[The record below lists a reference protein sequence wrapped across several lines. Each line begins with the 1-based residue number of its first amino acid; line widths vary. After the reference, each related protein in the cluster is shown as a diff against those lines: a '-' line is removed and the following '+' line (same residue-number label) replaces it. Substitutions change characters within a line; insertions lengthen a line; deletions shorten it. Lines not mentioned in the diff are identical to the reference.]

1 VEVKEKTVDCPSA
14 SAPEG
19 AAGQN
24 RRATWGNP
32 RGTLGLRRPN
42 GGVVEHI
49 IGGNLELLEVAPSER
64 AALSCPKY

>member
-1 VEVKEKTVDCPSA
+1 MEVKEKTVDVLLP
-14 SAPEG
+14 APQKG
-19 AAGQN
+19 RRGQN

-64 AALSCPKY
+64 AALSCAKY